1 MWVSCFGRGWLGAL
15 GWLEVQHGLAG
26 MLAWLA
32 QLTGDAG
39 SGVAAQLVIPGV
51 DFRSP
56 LRGPLHTAAWAS
68 SQRGDRVLR
77 NESVSRGGDSKE
89 GMDGCARSFDQL
101 CLFVTPQDRSSSGSS
116 VHGIF

>member
-68 SQRGDRVLR
+68 SQRGGWLI
-77 NESVSRGGDSKE
+77 STSISKE
-89 GMDGCARSFDQL
+89 LGRNYI
-101 CLFVTPQDRSSSGSS
+101 
-116 VHGIF
+116 IFL